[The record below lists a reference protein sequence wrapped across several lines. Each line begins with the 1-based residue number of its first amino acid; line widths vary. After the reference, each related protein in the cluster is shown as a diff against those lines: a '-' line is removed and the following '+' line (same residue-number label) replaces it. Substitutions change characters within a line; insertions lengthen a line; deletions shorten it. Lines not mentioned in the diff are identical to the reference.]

1 MNTDELMKAVGD
13 INDRHV
19 TEFADVELIKKK
31 RKTRRLLLSV
41 ISAASLLVLVAVC
54 LWGIKAFN
62 NKHAS
67 ESITTV
73 TEKPDEPD
81 EHNGYMMGEEGSG
94 ITNPT
99 EPIIA
104 AGYVWTP
111 YIILENLEETS
122 ESIKLYLSGD
132 SYVNCVRVN
141 CSVYFSYHADTEN
154 LRGTNVDGKKIS
166 KINNLAAILVPEGAV
181 ADFVSHDMVL
191 INLLFQDGIGYLT
204 GYDDKGKAE
213 YWTIDNGIL
222 SVSKDECAS
231 FIAIY
236 HLNEL
241 VDQIAESA
249 TGRELTAKEN
259 AVPKKKLSNGMTLQ
273 EVIGYFEAY
282 AKWAEMP

>member
-1 MNTDELMKAVGD
+1 MNTDELMKAIGD

-54 LWGIKAFN
+54 LWGIKAYN
-62 NKHAS
+62 NKHDS
-67 ESITTV
+67 ESIATV
-73 TEKPDEPD
+73 TEKPD

-99 EPIIA
+99 EPILA

-122 ESIKLYLSGD
+122 ESVKLYLSGD

-141 CSVYFSYHADTEN
+141 CSVYYSFHADTEN

-166 KINNLAAILVPEGAV
+166 KINSLTAILVPEGAV
-181 ADFVSHDMVL
+181 ADFVSHEMVL

-213 YWTIDNGIL
+213 YWPIDNGIL

-236 HLNEL
+236 HLNKL
-241 VDQIAESA
+241 VDQISECA
-249 TGRELTAKEN
+249 TRRELTAKEN
-259 AVPKKKLSNGMTLQ
+259 TVPKKKLSNRMTLQ

>member
-1 MNTDELMKAVGD
+1 M
-13 INDRHV
+13 
-19 TEFADVELIKKK
+19 
-31 RKTRRLLLSV
+31 
-41 ISAASLLVLVAVC
+41 
-54 LWGIKAFN
+54 
-62 NKHAS
+62 
-67 ESITTV
+67 V
-73 TEKPDEPD
+73 TEKPD
-81 EHNGYMMGEEGSG
+81 EHNGYMLGEKRSG

-99 EPIIA
+99 EPILA

-122 ESIKLYLSGD
+122 ESVKLYLSGD

-141 CSVYFSYHADTEN
+141 CSVYYSFHADTEN
-154 LRGTNVDGKKIS
+154 LQGTDVDGKKIS
-166 KINNLAAILVPEGAV
+166 KINSLTAILVPEGAV

-191 INLLFQDGIGYLT
+191 INLLFQGGIGYLT